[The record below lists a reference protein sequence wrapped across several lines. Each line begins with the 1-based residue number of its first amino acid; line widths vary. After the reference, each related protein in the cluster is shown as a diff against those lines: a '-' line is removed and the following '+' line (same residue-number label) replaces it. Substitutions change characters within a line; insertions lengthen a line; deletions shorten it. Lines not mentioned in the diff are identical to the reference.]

1 MQMKSYRKRRYI
13 GIRVS
18 EREYQIIREAAEQ
31 ESECHSKNGSIN
43 ISRFIRNRVLDSE
56 RIKNQKKRQMDDL
69 VYQIRKI
76 GVNINQITKKVN
88 ADKVY
93 FYDIK
98 VVQEEQRKIES
109 QVNKLIHVY
118 ISGIE

>member
-18 EREYQIIREAAEQ
+18 EREYQVMREAAEH

-43 ISRFIRNRVLDSE
+43 IRRFIRNRVLDSE